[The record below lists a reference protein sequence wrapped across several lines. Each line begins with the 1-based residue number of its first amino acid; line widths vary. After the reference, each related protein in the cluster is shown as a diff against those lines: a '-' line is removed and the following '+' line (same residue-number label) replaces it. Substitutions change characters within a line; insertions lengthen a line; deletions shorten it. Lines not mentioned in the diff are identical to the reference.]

1 LNGQCKLIIFSKFT
15 CLLINFFTQFIFH
28 TKFYIVFEFS
38 SDEEIN
44 DVNANRNRN
53 ENSLPGPPVGP
64 NPFLEISQNIPTV
77 EYKKGYVMRKCCI
90 DSNNK
95 KSE

>member
-1 LNGQCKLIIFSKFT
+1 
-15 CLLINFFTQFIFH
+15 
-28 TKFYIVFEFS
+28 
-38 SDEEIN
+38 
-44 DVNANRNRN
+44 VNANRNRN

-95 KSE
+95 KSEYLRLKKLVEGEKISFVHCKTKYLFIALECLML